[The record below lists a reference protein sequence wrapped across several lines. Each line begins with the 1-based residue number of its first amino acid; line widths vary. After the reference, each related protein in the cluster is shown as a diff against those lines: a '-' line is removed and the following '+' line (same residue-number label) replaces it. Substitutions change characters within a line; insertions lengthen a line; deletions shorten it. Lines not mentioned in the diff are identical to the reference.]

1 MSSAT
6 ISSRSSI
13 ITSNPV
19 MPFAESESVATFV
32 FMVGRYSGIPRA
44 ANPPDS
50 CGSIESWMGLP
61 TALRAICERGLL
73 TSRTHQRRA
82 VAPVATKAPP
92 RGGVAVGCVA
102 GYSVGQRID
111 QATGDPKCPPASQ
124 LLLPRSGLE
133 RSDFVHW
140 PQAAVG

>member
-32 FMVGRYSGIPRA
+32 FMVGRYSGTLRA

-82 VAPVATKAPP
+82 VAPDATKAPP

-111 QATGDPKCPPASQ
+111 QATTK
-124 LLLPRSGLE
+124 
-133 RSDFVHW
+133 
-140 PQAAVG
+140 

>member
-1 MSSAT
+1 
-6 ISSRSSI
+6 
-13 ITSNPV
+13 

-32 FMVGRYSGIPRA
+32 FMVGRYSGTLRA

-82 VAPVATKAPP
+82 VAPDATKAPP

-111 QATGDPKCPPASQ
+111 QATTK
-124 LLLPRSGLE
+124 
-133 RSDFVHW
+133 
-140 PQAAVG
+140 